1 MSTEPL
7 AKFREMVL
15 AQAFQRVPGEHYNTA
30 RRQLLQR
37 DGTAPVIYE
46 LTLPERGDWTEWRDK
61 TFPLLARYLR
71 AQAVDP
77 ESPKQLVVT
86 AFYGDQCYFIEGE
99 KFMEAF
105 KELEGLNNAALH
117 FRVLQWLSG

>member
-7 AKFREMVL
+7 NKFREMIL
-15 AQAFQRVPGEHYNTA
+15 ARAFQRVPGEHYNTA
-30 RRQLLQR
+30 RRQLLER
-37 DGTAPVIYE
+37 DGSAPVIYE
-46 LTLPERGDWTEWRDK
+46 LTLPERGDWAEWRDK
-61 TFPLLARYLR
+61 TFPLMAKYLK

-77 ESPKQLVVT
+77 ESPKPVIVA
-86 AFYGDQCYFIEGE
+86 AFSGNCCYLIEGE

-105 KELEGLNNAALH
+105 KELEGLNSQALH